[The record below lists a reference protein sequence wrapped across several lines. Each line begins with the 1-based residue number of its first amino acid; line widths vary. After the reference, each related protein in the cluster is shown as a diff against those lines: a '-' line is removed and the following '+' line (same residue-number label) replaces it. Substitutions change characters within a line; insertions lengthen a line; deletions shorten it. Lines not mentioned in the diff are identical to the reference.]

1 MADKGCLRKLIV
13 LKNAVATPS
22 PSHFTD
28 SLHSFFTGSLWEEY
42 IWAGNY
48 LSLIQSD
55 KKLQSHPSHR
65 SYPDSP
71 HWPDLSQIHMPSMP
85 LVLVGNYRC
94 HQMTPSSKEYKPNT
108 TVTLCSANRCILPL
122 KKLQIMVLLAQ
133 SLWCLQM
140 CNAMSNSYYQ
150 NLSWNFVPQPCQNVG
165 L

>member
-28 SLHSFFTGSLWEEY
+28 SLSRFFTGSLWEEY
-42 IWAGNY
+42 IWARNY

-122 KKLQIMVLLAQ
+122 RKSCK
-133 SLWCLQM
+133 LWCSLLNLIDV
-140 CNAMSNSYYQ
+140 CKYAMPWAFYIIKT
-150 NLSWNFVPQPCQNVG
+150 
-165 L
+165 